1 MAVQRG
7 DSPFRAVVVCAKLDG
22 ITSSSRMKTPM
33 ELKASGST
41 GSRVRVASEYGS
53 IRAVNARFRIDQALF
68 ARIRVGKIE
77 ALREFVGTDTL
88 LLQLIANRFDTRY

>member
-1 MAVQRG
+1 
-7 DSPFRAVVVCAKLDG
+7 
-22 ITSSSRMKTPM
+22 M

-68 ARIRVGKIE
+68 ARIRDGKIE
-77 ALREFVGTDTL
+77 ELWEFVGTESL
-88 LLQLIANRFDTRY
+88 LRQLRANRADT